1 MIESATLEG
10 FNSVSFIP
18 RLKSVGVN
26 ATLAIDPLR
35 TLQELSKHSADL
47 EQSTQVKTL
56 KTLIVRF

>member
-26 ATLAIDPLR
+26 ATLVVDPLR
-35 TLQELSKHSADL
+35 TLQERSKHSADF

-56 KTLIVRF
+56 IVRL